1 MLTSQVTKDTS
12 PTDIEKIADEIEVVM
27 KKTNLNSP
35 RGKIVDNLKQRAA
48 DMNSMSI
55 PDWDAMWAA
64 RQGPA
69 AATAAP
75 VKAKRTT
82 AKKVAESEAE
92 APIDL
97 TAPEAGEAVR
107 QRLKGAATK
116 IDPGYFYMTPQN
128 IAIGKTWMALRR
140 DMGVVMNMLV
150 VGPSGCGKTEGL
162 KRLAEEFQIPFY
174 KVDCGSI
181 TTIDRW
187 VGHKE
192 IVAGPNGPETKYVLS
207 EFLQWISGDGFEPGL
222 VDLDEINRLHPQLLN
237 IVIPILDGSQSIWVP
252 DLGVR
257 VPVHPGTMIAA
268 TANLGVGYSGT
279 HGMDIALHDR
289 FGVVMEQTFPPI
301 PEEVAILTRRTGLD
315 DQRAQTLVTVAT
327 QARAKA
333 NQGEVSKF
341 VSTRALIDWARWVTT
356 GMSMTDAAEATIVK
370 KFSEDGGS
378 QSERA
383 ILRLIVQGVC
393 AGK

>member
-1 MLTSQVTKDTS
+1 MLSAQVSKDTS
-12 PTDIEKIADEIEVVM
+12 PTDIEKIADEIEAVM
-27 KKTNLNSP
+27 KKTNLTSP

-48 DMNSMSI
+48 DLNSLTV
-55 PDWDAMWAA
+55 PDWDAMWAGRSA
-64 RQGPA
+64 PA
-69 AATAAP
+69 AAAPPPAKKRAAKAAP
-75 VKAKRTT
+75 T
-82 AKKVAESEAE
+82 EPEPEAT
-92 APIDL
+92 IDL
-97 TAPEAGEAVR
+97 TAPEAGEQVR

-116 IDPGYFYMTPQN
+116 IDPSYFYMTPQN

-174 KVDCGSI
+174 KVDCAAI

-192 IVAGPNGPETKYVLS
+192 IVAGPNGPETKYELS
-207 EFLQWISGDGFEPGL
+207 EFLKWISADGYEPGL

-237 IVIPILDGSQSIWVP
+237 MVIPVLDGSESLWVP
-252 DLGVR
+252 DLGIR

-279 HGMDIALHDR
+279 HNMDIALHDR

-301 PEEVAILTRRTGLD
+301 DEEIAILVRRTGVD
-315 DQRAQTLVTVAT
+315 EPRAKTLVSVAT

-333 NQGEVSKF
+333 QQGEVSKY

-356 GMSMTDAAEATIVK
+356 GMSMTDAAEATFVK

-378 QSERA
+378 TSERSM
-383 ILRLIVQGVC
+383 IRLIVQGVC